1 MSIRVKFGALY
12 GLLFSLMTL
21 LLSYNVKNEEITRR
35 PMEHVGEI
43 VTVSAI
49 ISAIVLLIL
58 VLSWKDIPHKRIIQE
73 EVGLG
78 YLLALAMMIIST
90 LTALYVIWH
99 IQRPA
104 VIAANNTTTGIASYR
119 PPQAHGVSNFTNST
133 PTVSIPPTYLLYG
146 SFVLFVVG
154 AAYFVTVYYRDA
166 LKKRERK
173 EMRSRAELFDRKV
186 EELGLDMFSDP
197 REAVVGIYK
206 NTVLWLEVLGL
217 PYRESWTHWEHVRNV
232 TVFRESFIGL
242 TRLFEKAKYAPEKV
256 TWEDAERALELYR
269 RMRRALNEGE

>member
-1 MSIRVKFGALY
+1 VCFYKIFFY
-12 GLLFSLMTL
+12 IF
-21 LLSYNVKNEEITRR
+21 
-35 PMEHVGEI
+35 
-43 VTVSAI
+43 
-49 ISAIVLLIL
+49 
-58 VLSWKDIPHKRIIQE
+58 
-73 EVGLG
+73 
-78 YLLALAMMIIST
+78 
-90 LTALYVIWH
+90 
-99 IQRPA
+99 
-104 VIAANNTTTGIASYR
+104 
-119 PPQAHGVSNFTNST
+119 F
-133 PTVSIPPTYLLYG
+133 TYLLYG